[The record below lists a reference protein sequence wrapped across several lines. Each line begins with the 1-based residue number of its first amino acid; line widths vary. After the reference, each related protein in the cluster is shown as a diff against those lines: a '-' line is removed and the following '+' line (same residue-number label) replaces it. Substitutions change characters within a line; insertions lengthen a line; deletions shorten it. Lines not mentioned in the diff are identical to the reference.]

1 MSNTENKQ
9 ASEEEMASID
19 ASAETAAGASVDT
32 SEVSEEATASSDDP
46 VAELE
51 AKLAEAEKQATDYKD
66 QALRTLA
73 DMENLRRRTD
83 RDLENAHKYALE
95 KFAQELLP
103 VIDSLEMGVAAAQ
116 DENADVAKLREGTE
130 LTLKMFESTIDKFG
144 IKSVHPHGEVFNP
157 EHHQAMTMI
166 DSPEHEPN
174 TIIDVMQ
181 KGYLL
186 NERLVRP
193 AMVVVASAKSGN
205 DEKKGGNVDEQA

>member
-1 MSNTENKQ
+1 MSNTENEQ
-9 ASEEEMASID
+9 VNEEQMD
-19 ASAETAAGASVDT
+19 ATNNPEVTEQVAAE
-32 SEVSEEATASSDDP
+32 P
-46 VAELE
+46 VTELE
-51 AKLAEAEKQATDYKD
+51 ARLAEAEKQAAEYKD

-73 DMENLRRRTD
+73 EMENLRRRTN

-103 VIDSLEMGVAAAQ
+103 VLDSLEMGVSAAQ

-144 IKSVHPHGEVFNP
+144 IKSVHPHGEMFNP
-157 EHHQAMTMI
+157 EQHQAMTMI

-193 AMVVVASAKSGN
+193 AMVVVASANSGN
-205 DEKKGGNVDEQA
+205 GEKKGANLDEQA

>member
-1 MSNTENKQ
+1 MSNTENEQ

-19 ASAETAAGASVDT
+19 ASVET
-32 SEVSEEATASSDDP
+32 SEEATVSSDDP

-95 KFAQELLP
+95 KFTQELLP

-144 IKSVHPHGEVFNP
+144 IKSVHPHGEAFNP

-166 DSPEHEPN
+166 DSPEHAPN
-174 TIIDVMQ
+174 TVIDVMQ

-205 DEKKGGNVDEQA
+205 DEKKGGNVDE

>member
-1 MSNTENKQ
+1 MSNTENEQ
-9 ASEEEMASID
+9 VNDEPIDDTATLEASENTG
-19 ASAETAAGASVDT
+19 AEPPG
-32 SEVSEEATASSDDP
+32 
-46 VAELE
+46 ELE
-51 AKLAEAEKQATDYKD
+51 TKLAEAEKQAAEYKD

-73 DMENLRRRTD
+73 EMENLRRRTD

-103 VIDSLEMGVAAAQ
+103 VLDSLEMGVAAAR

-157 EHHQAMTMI
+157 EQHQAMTMI
-166 DSPEHEPN
+166 DSPDHEPN

-193 AMVVVASAKSGN
+193 AMVVVASANSGN
-205 DEKKGGNVDEQA
+205 GEKKGGNVDEQA